1 VTPVTSAT
9 ESKYTSPIDPLH
21 NIALSFLY
29 RTRLRKQLL
38 LLDQY
43 GSAVEAWRHLDEPG
57 MDEAMER
64 AKQECEWM
72 EAHGI
77 RVWTLEDE
85 DYPIRLR
92 QCADRPTV
100 LYSKG
105 KVDLGK
111 GHFVSIVGTRRPTER
126 GKELTSTLVR
136 ELHEQLEQVTI
147 ISGGAYGID
156 IAAHRAAIECGIP
169 TIIVPAHGLDRIY
182 PQVHRQDAIKAL
194 EHGGLLTEFMSG
206 TEPMAPYFVQR
217 NRIVAGLS
225 DATVVVESRERGGS
239 LITARMAID
248 YDRALF
254 AFPGRPNDESSRGC
268 NQLIYRTQAQLI
280 DSAEDLINAMEWTTR
295 TAHKVPVQTQL
306 VGLMD
311 ELTASQKVLF
321 EKIQEAEEGM
331 HINHLVMETEM
342 PYGDVSSDL
351 MMMEMQG
358 LIRALPGGF
367 YRIKNN

>member
-1 VTPVTSAT
+1 MPAIYAT
-9 ESKYTSPIDPLH
+9 EPKYICPIAPLH

-29 RTRLRKQLL
+29 RTRLRKQLQ

-43 GSAVEAWRHLDEPG
+43 GSATEVWRHVDEPG

-64 AKQECEWM
+64 AKQECEWIA
-72 EAHGI
+72 EHGI
-77 RVWTLEDE
+77 RVWTIEDE
-85 DYPIRLR
+85 DYPIRLKH
-92 QCADRPTV
+92 CTDRPTV

-105 KVDLGK
+105 HVDLGK

-126 GKELTSTLVR
+126 GKELTSLFVR
-136 ELHEQLEQVTI
+136 ELHEQLEQLTI
-147 ISGGAYGID
+147 VSGGAYGID

-182 PQVHRQDAIKAL
+182 PYVHRQDAIKAL

-206 TEPMAPYFVQR
+206 TEPIAPNFVQR

-225 DATVVVESRERGGS
+225 EATVVVESRERGGS
-239 LITARMAID
+239 LITARMAVD
-248 YDRALF
+248 YNRALF

-268 NQLIYRTQAQLI
+268 NRLIQSRHAQLI
-280 DSAEDLINAMEWTTR
+280 NNAADLINAMEWTTR
-295 TAHKVPVQTQL
+295 ATHKTPVQTKI
-306 VGLMD
+306 VGLLD
-311 ELTASQKVLF
+311 NLSPSQQLLLG
-321 EKIQEAEEGM
+321 KIQETEEGM

-351 MMMEMQG
+351 MMLEMQG
-358 LIRALPGGF
+358 LIRAIPGGF
-367 YRIKNN
+367 YRIQ